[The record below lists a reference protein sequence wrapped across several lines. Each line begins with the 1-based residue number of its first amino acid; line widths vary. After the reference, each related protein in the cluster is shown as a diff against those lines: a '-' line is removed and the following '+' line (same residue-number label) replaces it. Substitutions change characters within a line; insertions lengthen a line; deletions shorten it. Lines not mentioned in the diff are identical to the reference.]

1 MIHLALF
8 QPEIPQN
15 TGTLIRYAACM
26 GISLHI
32 IEPCGFIMT
41 EKNLLR
47 AGMDYIE
54 LAVLHRH
61 ASWEGFCLSTH
72 NHRKILIDADG
83 SNDFHKFQFLENDVL
98 ILGQESRGFPEDI
111 HRQISTSVKIP
122 MQEGRRSLNVAIAG
136 AIVATEALRQLGE
149 LPLS

>member
-61 ASWEGFCLSTH
+61 ASWEG
-72 NHRKILIDADG
+72 
-83 SNDFHKFQFLENDVL
+83 
-98 ILGQESRGFPEDI
+98 
-111 HRQISTSVKIP
+111 
-122 MQEGRRSLNVAIAG
+122 
-136 AIVATEALRQLGE
+136 
-149 LPLS
+149 